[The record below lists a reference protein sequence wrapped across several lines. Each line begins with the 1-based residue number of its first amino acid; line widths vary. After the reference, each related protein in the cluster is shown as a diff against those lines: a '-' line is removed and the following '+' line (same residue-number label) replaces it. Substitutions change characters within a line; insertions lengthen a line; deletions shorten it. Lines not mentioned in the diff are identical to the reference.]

1 MTVAGGLQ
9 EGIYHA
15 PGVSPG
21 KLFAILFLRA
31 RDGLD
36 ARRVGETFLGL
47 WETCQGL
54 KSGNVGDLPGHP
66 VPSGNLTVLL
76 GYGPN
81 AFRLA
86 DARRPL
92 PDDLDSRNQFRS
104 PRPTGGGPLLV
115 GAGLWYAEDVRAN
128 LATEEMAV
136 QFIADTQLAVNRAI
150 VETWKFLHDAADPDT
165 GAAPLLLTSFYT
177 GFQRDD
183 GRSWLDF
190 HDGLSNLRSDE
201 RHGVIAIKP
210 RPVPE
215 DRWTEGG
222 TYLAFLRLGVNLST
236 WRNLDRRQQELM
248 VGRDKLSGCALTSLG
263 DGENPVAQNG
273 CPVSGTREI
282 DVSGGPDD
290 PNEPFREP
298 ADAAVDVLRQSH
310 VQRANHHVR
319 PASDRNSLRVFR
331 QGYEFLEPLA
341 MAPGF
346 RAGLNFVSFQDT
358 P

>member
-21 KLFAILFLRA
+21 KFFAILFLLA
-31 RDGLD
+31 GDGLD
-36 ARRVGETFLGL
+36 ARLVGETFLGL
-47 WETCQGL
+47 WETYQGL

-128 LATEEMAV
+128 LATEEIAV

-150 VETWKFLHDAADPDT
+150 VETWKFLHDATDPDT
-165 GAAPLLLTSFYT
+165 GAAPPAPDEFLH
-177 GFQRDD
+177 RIPK
-183 GRSWLDF
+183 GRRAQLARLPRQ
-190 HDGLSNLRSDE
+190 LSNL
-201 RHGVIAIKP
+201 A
-210 RPVPE
+210 
-215 DRWTEGG
+215 
-222 TYLAFLRLGVNLST
+222 
-236 WRNLDRRQQELM
+236 
-248 VGRDKLSGCALTSLG
+248 
-263 DGENPVAQNG
+263 NP
-273 CPVSGTREI
+273 T
-282 DVSGGPDD
+282 
-290 PNEPFREP
+290 
-298 ADAAVDVLRQSH
+298 
-310 VQRANHHVR
+310 
-319 PASDRNSLRVFR
+319 
-331 QGYEFLEPLA
+331 
-341 MAPGF
+341 
-346 RAGLNFVSFQDT
+346 
-358 P
+358 